1 MNRSLKTY
9 IQELSTALAAIYKYI
24 TYLMICQPRNDVL
37 RPTCLSR
44 RSRPARLNRHPVFS
58 AIIRDETPEQL

>member
-1 MNRSLKTY
+1 MNRSLKTC
-9 IQELSTALAAIYKYI
+9 IHELSTALAAIYKYI
-24 TYLMICQPRNDVL
+24 THLMICQPRNDVL

-44 RSRPARLNRHPVFS
+44 RSRPARHRHPVFS